1 MPEPTEKVKIFISS
15 VQNKEIEDLSS
26 ERSEVI
32 KTVKDYLPTTPWAF
46 EHTPASD
53 LPAEDYYLRGVN
65 DCHLF
70 ILILGG
76 KVTDAV
82 KKEYYEAVSLKRPV
96 FAFVKDVSRSSEA
109 KRLLDVVQKQSKYAI
124 FKDANDIGE
133 IVKASFDDFYHRL
146 VEDYQLQKEYP
157 EVMRVLADGELAGQL
172 REYARQLLDQARVS
186 FEKEVTHY
194 LALVPASLRNISKF
208 YIPMKAN
215 LQFGASETMDAILAK
230 HKRVV
235 VLGAAGSGKTTEL
248 LNLTARLSKLAIEE
262 TGTKQLPIYVNMR
275 NWGQNDVFSQ
285 IESVFSEYGLRLERS
300 RIKAILENYSVVF
313 LFDGLDEVPPHE
325 LPEKINQIKSIART
339 YKNVEII
346 VTCRTTAHIADL
358 DFPIAYLEPLQD
370 ADIIKY
376 IAEFSGREFNTGSFY
391 SWPAPL
397 RELSKHP
404 LILSFI
410 ANILAEGSKP
420 TSLADVYMKYFD
432 FQFTRWEKARGARID
447 AIWKKRA
454 LTKLAVYMQ
463 TESNYSISEDETI
476 GQLHDV
482 ISSERVD
489 FSSVDLLNELVS
501 SGVIKKEASGYTF
514 WHASFREYFASQ
526 LIIERIR
533 KHEGIIEFISN
544 PSWEQVS
551 IFASALFDDSSE
563 TSRFLLDVLDAD
575 FYLYTRCLSN
585 ALSNPTSTP
594 ALSDEDLSRLIL
606 SEILE
611 VRSRVIERW
620 FPAMC
625 DILMPN
631 VYFGKSSK
639 PAIVGRFSS
648 EGGAYISYGYSN
660 EEKIGGKVRLLS
672 EFPASTTMRSLL
684 DTDILCNEAVRGL
697 SLSEVGIAGAHK
709 IAIEDIWR
717 ELEGLIRSMNLPEP
731 PRLLYEHTQ
740 AEVRYL
746 VREHILAITI
756 PADISLIAAQINK
769 LLHSYGAGQV
779 MLGVGGE
786 NIHLNDLLLRLKLL
800 AKNGYTVIGD
810 PILPEYDRV
819 PTGSNWVTQ
828 FYKDETLVKYVKLY
842 FQNFLDGYS
851 EMVRLNF
858 GQLSQRL
865 VFYQLL
871 PVRTVAEIER
881 PEPSKDR
888 KASGSCDYYFEP
900 LEKGRSNEVIVVLN
914 QKVSEFP
921 SPSSK
926 NCYELMDHWLEK
938 LKKYGRWTSSMHVS
952 ITRSVLTTF
961 FNEPY
966 TIRKA
971 VYDRMRK
978 DLTEIFELTSF
989 RIS

>member
-1 MPEPTEKVKIFISS
+1 MPEPTEKVKVFISS
-15 VQNKEIEDLSS
+15 IQNKETEDLDS
-26 ERSEVI
+26 ERSEVV
-32 KTVKDYLPTTPWAF
+32 KTVKDYSPTTPWAF

-53 LPAEDYYLRGVN
+53 LPPEDYYLRGVN

-70 ILILGG
+70 ILILGS
-76 KVTDAV
+76 KVADAV
-82 KKEYYEAVSLKRPV
+82 SKEYNEAVRLNKPV
-96 FAFVKDVSRSSEA
+96 FAFVKDISRSSEA
-109 KRLLDVVQKQSKYAI
+109 EQLLHLVKKQSKYAI
-124 FKDANDIGE
+124 FKGANDIGG
-133 IVKASFDDFYHRL
+133 IVKLSFDDFFRRL
-146 VEDYQLQKEYP
+146 VEDYQLKKQYP
-157 EVMRVLADGELAGQL
+157 EVMIVLADVERAEQL
-172 REYARQLLDQARVS
+172 REYARQMLDRARVS
-186 FEKEVTHY
+186 FEKEVIHY
-194 LALVPASLRNISKF
+194 LARVPSSLQNVSRF
-208 YIPMKAN
+208 YMPMKAR
-215 LQFGASETMDAILAK
+215 LPSGASGTTEAILAK

-248 LNLTARLSKLAIEE
+248 LNLTARLSKPGIEE
-262 TGTKQLPIYVNMR
+262 TGTKRLPIYVSMR
-275 NWGQNDVFSQ
+275 NWKQTDIFSQ
-285 IESVFSEYGLRLERS
+285 IESIFSEYGINLEKS
-300 RIKAILENYSVVF
+300 RIKAILENYNVVF
-313 LFDGLDEVPPHE
+313 LFDGLDEVPPGE
-325 LPEKINQIKSIART
+325 VPEKINQIKSIAGT
-339 YKNVEII
+339 YDNVEII
-346 VTCRTTAHIADL
+346 VTCRTVAHTAGL

-370 ADIIKY
+370 ADIVKY
-376 IAEFSGREFNTGSFY
+376 MTEFGGRQFSTGRFY

-404 LILSFI
+404 LTLSFI
-410 ANILAEGSKP
+410 ANIVAEGSEP
-420 TSLADVYMKYFD
+420 TSLADVYTKYVD
-432 FQFTRWEKARGARID
+432 FLFTKWEKARGARID

-454 LTKLAVYMQ
+454 LVKLAVYMQ
-463 TESNYSISEDETI
+463 TESDYSTSEDETI
-476 GQLHDV
+476 GQLRDV
-482 ISSERVD
+482 ISGERVD
-489 FSSVDLLNELVS
+489 FSSVDLLNEIVS

-514 WHASFREYFASQ
+514 WHASFQEYFASQ

-551 IFASALFDDSSE
+551 IFASALFDDSPE

-575 FYLYTRCLSN
+575 LYLYTRCLAN
-585 ALSNPTSTP
+585 ALSNPTSTR
-594 ALSDEDLSRLIL
+594 ALSDEDLSRLML
-606 SEILE
+606 TEILE
-611 VRSRVIERW
+611 VRSRAIERW
-620 FPAMC
+620 LPAMR
-625 DILMPN
+625 DMMMPN
-631 VYFGKSSK
+631 KYFGTGSK
-639 PAIVGRFSS
+639 LAIVGRFSS
-648 EGGAYISYGYSN
+648 EGGAYLSYGYSD
-660 EEKIGGKVRLLS
+660 EEKIGDKVRLLS
-672 EFPASTTMRSLL
+672 EFPRGTTMRSLL

-756 PADISLIAAQINK
+756 PADISLIVTQINK

-779 MLGVGGE
+779 MLSVGGE

-800 AKNGYTVIGD
+800 AKNGYSVIGD
-810 PILPEYDRV
+810 PILPEHDRV
-819 PTGSNWVTQ
+819 PIGSNWVTQ

-851 EMVRLNF
+851 EMVKLNF

-865 VFYQLL
+865 VFHQLL
-871 PVRTVAEIER
+871 PVRTVAEIQR

-900 LEKGRSNEVIVVLN
+900 LEKGRSNEVIVALN

-938 LKKYGRWTSSMHVS
+938 LKKYGRWTSSMHVW

-971 VYDRMRK
+971 VYDRIRK
-978 DLTEIFELTSF
+978 DLNEIFELVSF
-989 RIS
+989 RI